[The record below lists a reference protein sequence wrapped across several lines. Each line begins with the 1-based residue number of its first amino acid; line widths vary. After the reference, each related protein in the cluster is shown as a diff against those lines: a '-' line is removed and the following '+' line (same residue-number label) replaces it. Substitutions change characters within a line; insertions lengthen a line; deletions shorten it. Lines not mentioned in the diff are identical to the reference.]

1 MPSKAEL
8 QQTLLLIDEEFLL
21 TYGTPNP
28 KPTVVIVGGSA
39 FMLLDLTNRPA
50 TADIDVLQTSDLVRS
65 IMSSYPLANERVS
78 AYLDQ
83 IPYNFEDRL
92 IEIPLETSAIRFMTP
107 SLEDLAVMKLYAWRQ
122 NDIADL
128 TSPKFL
134 KRLNWDLLDRLV
146 NDPDESLASALSE
159 RRFREMRNL
168 YEQYREAYR
177 K

>member
-8 QQTLLLIDEEFLL
+8 QRTLLLIDEEFFL

-28 KPTVVIVGGSA
+28 KPIVVIVGGSA

-50 TADIDVLQTSDLVRS
+50 TANIDVLQSNDTVRS
-65 IMSSYPLANERVS
+65 IMSSYPVANERVS

-92 IEIPLETSAIRFMTP
+92 IEIPLRTSAIRFMTP

-128 TSPKFL
+128 TSPNFL
-134 KRLNWDLLDRLV
+134 GKLDWDLLDHLV
-146 NDPDESLASALSE
+146 NDPDEAQASALSE
-159 RRFREMRNL
+159 RRFREMRDL
-168 YEQYREAYR
+168 YKQYREAYR